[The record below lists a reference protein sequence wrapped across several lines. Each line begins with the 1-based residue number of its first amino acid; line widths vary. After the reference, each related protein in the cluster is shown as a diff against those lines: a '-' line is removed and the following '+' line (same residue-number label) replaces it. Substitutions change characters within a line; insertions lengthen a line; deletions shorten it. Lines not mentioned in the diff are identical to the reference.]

1 MNVFFGL
8 IISIIVLF
16 LPTVFLMVVKDIVVS
31 KYGEDVG
38 LSMLIAGL
46 SVLLIL
52 LSAMSNR

>member
-1 MNVFFGL
+1 MIFGL
-8 IISIIVLF
+8 LMSVIALF
-16 LPTVFLMVVKDIVVS
+16 LLTVLLMVVKDFVCN